1 MIVLATQSFIPYPG
15 RMTQLLE
22 IGTAR
27 VLKCAASGPL
37 LAAPGDANDF
47 LGDAWAHEATVVAIP
62 VERLGP
68 DFLDLSTRIAGDV
81 FQKFVNYHMRLAIVG
96 DICARLEA
104 SKALT
109 DFVRETNKGT
119 SIWFVPDFETL
130 RTKLE
135 AIPAA

>member
-1 MIVLATQSFIPYPG
+1 
-15 RMTQLLE
+15 MTQLIE

-27 VLKCAASGPL
+27 VLHCADNGPL

-47 LGDAWAHEATVVAIP
+47 LGDGWAHEADLLAVP

-68 DFLDLSTRIAGDV
+68 DFLDLSTRVAGEV
-81 FQKFVNYHMRLAIVG
+81 FQKFVNYRMRLAIVG
-96 DICARLEA
+96 DISARLEA

-130 RTKLE
+130 RARLE
-135 AIPAA
+135 RLPAA

>member
-1 MIVLATQSFIPYPG
+1 
-15 RMTQLLE
+15 MTQLLE

-27 VLKCAASGPL
+27 VLKCANDGPL
-37 LAAPGDANDF
+37 LKVPGDANDF

-81 FQKFVNYHMRLAIVG
+81 FQKFVNYRMRLAIVG
-96 DICARLEA
+96 DISARLEG

-109 DFVRETNKGT
+109 DFVRETNKGN

-130 RTKLE
+130 SARL
-135 AIPAA
+135 ASAPAA

>member
-1 MIVLATQSFIPYPG
+1 
-15 RMTQLLE
+15 MTQLIE

-27 VLKCAASGPL
+27 VLQCAVDGPL

-47 LGDAWAHEATVVAIP
+47 LGDGWAHEADLLAVP

-68 DFLDLSTRIAGDV
+68 HFLDLSTRVAGEV
-81 FQKFVNYHMRLAIVG
+81 FQKFVNYRMRLAIVG
-96 DICARLEA
+96 DISTRLEA

-109 DFVRETNKGT
+109 DFVRETNKGD

-130 RTKLE
+130 RARLE
-135 AIPAA
+135 RLPTA